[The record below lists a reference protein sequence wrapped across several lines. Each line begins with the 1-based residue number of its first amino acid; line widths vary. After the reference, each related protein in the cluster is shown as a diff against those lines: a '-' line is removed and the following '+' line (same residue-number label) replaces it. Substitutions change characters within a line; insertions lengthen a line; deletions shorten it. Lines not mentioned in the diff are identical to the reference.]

1 MTVCIVVSREKM
13 YMGKLDLDKSNDSEG
28 AVIEDALEV
37 REMLIPT
44 EQGQIQRMVNFTTC
58 SPFDKST
65 HTVIVKEITAIIKVE
80 ETSESMKAYE
90 NFKGQFNLVQRVP
103 AGALGS
109 LGNVATPDFGGK
121 FRP

>member
-13 YMGKLDLDKSNDSEG
+13 YMGKLDLTESNEITG
-28 AVIEDALEV
+28 ATIEDALEV

-44 EQGQIQRMVNFTTC
+44 EQGQIQRMVNFTTA

-65 HTVIVKEITAIIKVE
+65 HTIIVKEVTAIIKLDE
-80 ETSESMKAYE
+80 NSESIKAYE
-90 NFKGQFNLVQRVP
+90 NFKEQFNKVQRIP
-103 AGALGS
+103 AGALNS
-109 LGNVATPDFGGK
+109 LGGTPDFGGK

>member
-13 YMGKLDLDKSNDSEG
+13 YMGNLIIDVMSESEG
-28 AVIEDALEV
+28 VTIEDALEV

-44 EQGQIQRMVNFTTC
+44 DQGQIQRMVNFTTC

-65 HTVIVKEITAIIKVE
+65 HTVVVKEITAIIKVD
-80 ETSESMKAYE
+80 ETSESIKAYE
-90 NFKGQFNLVQRVP
+90 NFKGQFSLVQRVP
-103 AGALGS
+103 AGALS
-109 LGNVATPDFGGK
+109 NLGVPVPDFGGK